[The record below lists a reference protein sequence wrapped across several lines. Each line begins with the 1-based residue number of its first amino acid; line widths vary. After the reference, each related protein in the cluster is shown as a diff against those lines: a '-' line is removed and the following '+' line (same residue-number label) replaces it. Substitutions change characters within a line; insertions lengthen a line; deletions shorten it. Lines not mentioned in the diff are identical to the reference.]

1 MSRNLRHIARI
12 FLTGLLAALPLMATL
27 LILVWTGQLLVS
39 WLGPQSLIGRGFVA
53 IGFGLGGTQM
63 LGYLIGIG
71 LLAAAI
77 FGLGVL
83 VETGLERGLATAVNA
98 VVSRIPLVRHVYDV
112 IEKFV
117 GMVSQRDKDG
127 LKSMSPVWCHFG
139 GPGGAAVLA
148 LLSAPEPVLV
158 DGKPFLAVVLPTT
171 PVPVGGGLIYVPQH
185 WVTPAKLGM
194 EAVTSIYVSMG
205 VTSPQHLPAAA
216 SQATS
221 TAAAAADGG
230 SPDARG

>member
-1 MSRNLRHIARI
+1 MNRNLRHIARI

-27 LILVWTGQLLVS
+27 LVLVWTGQLLFS
-39 WLGPQSLIGRGFVA
+39 WLGPESLIGRGFVA

-63 LGYLIGIG
+63 LGYLIGLG
-71 LLAAAI
+71 LMAAAI
-77 FGLGVL
+77 FGLGLL
-83 VETGLERGLATAVNA
+83 VEVGLERGLATAVNA

-117 GMVSQRDKDG
+117 GLLSQRDKDG
-127 LKSMSPVWCHFG
+127 LKSMSAVWCHFG

-171 PVPVGGGLIYVPQH
+171 PVPVGGGLLYVPEH
-185 WVTPAKLGM
+185 WVTPANLGM

-205 VTSPQHLPAAA
+205 VTSPQHLEVLTRGSPGAV
-216 SQATS
+216 
-221 TAAAAADGG
+221 TAAAP
-230 SPDARG
+230 S